1 MKKLIRMLVY
11 TFENLYNQ
19 SEKHVCWESIVIK
32 IMFCLD
38 CNCHHNPMRKKQPMK
53 PNLKLFDVGDHV
65 RNSVA
70 LFSFCIISL
79 FLLSRLLLLWLLWW
93 VLPSFLGRLI
103 ESWEDL
109 GSVFQYFWV
118 GAQFYLELSA
128 EKSFS
133 FVSFCFFI
141 KTAKLGFLT
150 WRQDGCCW
158 FFFFYLLRP

>member
-1 MKKLIRMLVY
+1 
-11 TFENLYNQ
+11 
-19 SEKHVCWESIVIK
+19 
-32 IMFCLD
+32 MFCLYG
-38 CNCHHNPMRKKQPMK
+38 NCHHNPMRKNSLWNQILNCLM
-53 PNLKLFDVGDHV
+53 LGDNV

-79 FLLSRLLLLWLLWW
+79 FLLSRLLLLWLWWW

-150 WRQDGCCW
+150 WRQDGCCC
-158 FFFFYLLRP
+158 FLFFYLLRP